1 MNKILTGATG
11 LVAALALIGVAAT
24 ANADGTTGNPGI
36 DNAQLTAT
44 ATANGQLADDD
55 SVYFPQIASSHTVT
69 AHAAAQTRVPATRQ
83 LRLSSRYHR
92 NGRTLTFLKA
102 QRGAVLTLRNGHQRC
117 VKRLTIAK
125 DGRLTVK
132 LTRAQA
138 RQLGAVRTFEYTV
151 TQSGMRPYA
160 VKCVILK

>member
-1 MNKILTGATG
+1 MNKILTSATG
-11 LVAALALIGVAAT
+11 LVAALALVGVAAT

-36 DNAQLTAT
+36 NNAQLTAT
-44 ATANGQLADDD
+44 ATTNGQLADDD
-55 SVYFPQIASSHTVT
+55 SVYFPQIASGHTVT
-69 AHAAAQTRVPATRQ
+69 AHAAAQSRVPATRQ
-83 LRLSSRYHR
+83 LRLSARYHQ

-102 QRGAVLTLRNGHQRC
+102 QRGTVLTLHNGKQQC
-117 VKRLTIAK
+117 VKRLTIAR

-138 RQLGAVRTFEYTV
+138 QQLGAQRTFDYTV
-151 TQSGMRPYA
+151 TTTGMRPYT